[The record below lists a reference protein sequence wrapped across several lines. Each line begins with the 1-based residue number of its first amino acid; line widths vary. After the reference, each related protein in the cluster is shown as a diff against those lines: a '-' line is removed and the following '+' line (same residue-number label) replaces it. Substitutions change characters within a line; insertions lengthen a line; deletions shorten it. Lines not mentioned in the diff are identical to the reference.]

1 MSFRSR
7 PLLVLAAAAMA
18 SVGWVGA
25 GVAEAQPSAGSAQVR
40 VGTTTYQRVDGFG
53 FADAFGQV
61 GNLEAMPA
69 SVQSAVTN
77 LLFSPTTGAGLDIVR
92 FGLGA
97 SAAGGGAGNL
107 SDQEWLGQQAEKYGV
122 HTFYGDAWSAPGELK
137 TNGSQ
142 DNGGYLCGV
151 PGESCAAGDFRQAY
165 ADYLAA
171 EAAAFAQAG
180 MPLLAVDFVNEP
192 EIGPGYASMLM
203 TPAQAADF
211 VPHLGRA
218 LQAAGLSTTVA
229 CCDAEGWANST
240 GFDGAQAYTEA
251 VLSNPQS
258 ARYVG
263 LITSHGYTSAPTF
276 PLTNERPVW
285 ETEWSTF
292 ESWDPAWNDG
302 TDASGLSWADRIYT
316 ALTSADVNAFLY
328 WWGTTTYKE
337 NGDNEGLVILG
348 TPTDTTADSYQAS
361 GRLWAF
367 AAFSRFVRP
376 GAVRLE
382 TTTSAGSGGS
392 PSGLD
397 AVAFFVPDH
406 PAPTPPVGP
415 AGTASPPPAPR
426 SGHYVVVAVNNGTSS
441 QEVQVSLPMDNF
453 SGSAQPYLTDSNDNG
468 AAQRP
473 IAVSSGSFSATVPA
487 GSVVSFVITR
497 SGESIGGPRTA
508 SRSPR

>member
-1 MSFRSR
+1 MHASSFKLLQSR
-7 PLLVLAAAAMA
+7 ATRGLAKTASTVATVSALIATTA
-18 SVGWVGA
+18 SVA
-25 GVAEAQPSAGSAQVR
+25 TAS
-40 VGTTTYQRVDGFG
+40 TTTSSTTSQVSIGTATYQQIDGFG

-61 GNLEAMPA
+61 GNLEAAPT
-69 SVQSAVTN
+69 SVQNAVLN
-77 LLFSPTTGAGLDIVR
+77 LLFNPKTGAGLDIVR

-97 SAAGGGAGNL
+97 SAADGGAGNL
-107 SDQEWLGQQAEKYGV
+107 SDQEWLGQQAEKFGV

-151 PGESCAAGDFRQAY
+151 PGETCAAGDFRKAY

-180 MPLLAVDFVNEP
+180 LPLTAVDFVNEP

-211 VPHLGRA
+211 VPYLGRA
-218 LQAAGLSTTVA
+218 LQSAGLKTTVA
-229 CCDAEGWANST
+229 CCDAEGWANSP
-240 GFDGAQAYTEA
+240 GFDGAQAYTQA

-258 ARYVG
+258 ARYIG

-285 ETEWSTF
+285 ETEWATF
-292 ESWDPAWNDG
+292 EKWDPAWNDG

-316 ALTSADVNAFLY
+316 ALTAANVDAFLY

-348 TPTDTTADSYQAS
+348 TPTDPTAGTYQAS

-376 GAVRLE
+376 GSVRLAA
-382 TTTSAGSGGS
+382 TSSD
-392 PSGLD
+392 PNLD
-397 AVAFFVPDH
+397 AVAFRNGQQTVL
-406 PAPTPPVGP
+406 VL
-415 AGTASPPPAPR
+415 
-426 SGHYVVVAVNNGTSS
+426 VNNNTSNE
-441 QEVQVSLPMDNF
+441 QVQVSLPREGP
-453 SGSAQPYLTDSNDNG
+453 SLLATSAEPYLTDATDNG
-468 AAQRP
+468 TAEPALP
-473 IAVSSGSFSATVPA
+473 VTNGSFSANVPA
-487 GSVVSFVITR
+487 GAVVSYV
-497 SGESIGGPRTA
+497 IGGGAGNQQADQRA
-508 SRSPR
+508 SRR